1 MYCLNNVISA
11 YAKPK
16 STNGKSSRNGVSK
29 DSNRHRHYRE
39 TSVQTVPKTLIN
51 DGATLTPKTLL
62 THEEEDPYT
71 DYKTIVRMQEKPT
84 RKVDIIQV
92 EETREDDEFID
103 VIDGRDNYGRRVG
116 LVSTTM
122 NGQSGFTSQASP
134 SPSMPI
140 RGVRGLYASVQP
152 MASRSQSAM
161 RSSDRTVVL
170 NGIQGTNGII
180 SEVEDDSVP
189 STVR

>member
-1 MYCLNNVISA
+1 MYIVLIMFFSA
-11 YAKPK
+11 YVQPK
-16 STNGKSSRNGVSK
+16 STNGKNSRNGVSK
-29 DSNRHRHYRE
+29 DSNRHRRYRE
-39 TSVQTVPKTLIN
+39 ASVQTVPKTLID

-116 LVSTTM
+116 LVSAV
-122 NGQSGFTSQASP
+122 NGQSGFTSRASP
-134 SPSMPI
+134 SLPI
-140 RGVRGLYASVQP
+140 RGVPGLYASVQP
-152 MASRSQSAM
+152 MTSRSQSAM
-161 RSSDRTVVL
+161 RTSDRTVLV
-170 NGIQGTNGII
+170 NGIPGTNGII

>member
-11 YAKPK
+11 YVKPK

-39 TSVQTVPKTLIN
+39 TSVQTVPKTLID

-116 LVSTTM
+116 LVSATM
-122 NGQSGFTSQASP
+122 NGQSGFTSHASP

-140 RGVRGLYASVQP
+140 RGVPGLYASVQP
-152 MASRSQSAM
+152 MTSRSQSAM
-161 RSSDRTVVL
+161 RSSDRTVVV

>member
-1 MYCLNNVISA
+1 M
-11 YAKPK
+11 KPK
-16 STNGKSSRNGVSK
+16 GISGKSSRNGVPK
-29 DSNRHRHYRE
+29 DSNRHHHSHYKE
-39 TSVQTVPKTLIN
+39 TSVQTVPKTLID
-51 DGATLTPKTLL
+51 DGVTLTPKTLL
-62 THEEEDPYT
+62 PQEDEDPYT

-103 VIDGRDNYGRRVG
+103 VFDGRDNYGRRVG
-116 LVSTTM
+116 LVSTV
-122 NGQSGFTSQASP
+122 NGQPGFTSHT

-140 RGVRGLYASVQP
+140 RGVPGLYASVQP
-152 MASRSQSAM
+152 MTSRSQSAM
-161 RSSDRTVVL
+161 RSSDRTVAV